1 MIRMRSANY
10 LRIDPTIL
18 DTAQKLEGRGYRIF
32 SSDAEMGVFSG
43 DSAWVVGGVLNV
55 DQARFDYMDL
65 CVDLYQKDLTA
76 YANQWSTPW
85 YQAMAERF
93 RS

>member
-1 MIRMRSANY
+1 
-10 LRIDPTIL
+10 
-18 DTAQKLEGRGYRIF
+18 
-32 SSDAEMGVFSG
+32 MGVFSG
-43 DSAWVVGGVLNV
+43 DSAWVVDGVLNV

-85 YQAMAERF
+85 YQAMAGEVTDLNR
-93 RS
+93 RYPELRR